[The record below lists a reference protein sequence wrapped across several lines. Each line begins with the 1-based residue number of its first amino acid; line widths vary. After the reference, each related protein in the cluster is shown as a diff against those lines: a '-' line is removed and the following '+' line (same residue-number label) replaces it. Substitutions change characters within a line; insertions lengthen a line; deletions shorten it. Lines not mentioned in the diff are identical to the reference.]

1 MGVPSVWLSIH
12 DIESEPANAFDPPVR
27 SDPVD
32 VSVACPRSGP
42 DHSRQEGKAMGF
54 LDKIKG
60 LAGKNA
66 DQIEDGLDKAADM
79 AKDKL
84 PDEHDDKV
92 DSAVEK
98 AKDLVESLEGDAEDE
113 SSDG

>member
-1 MGVPSVWLSIH
+1 
-12 DIESEPANAFDPPVR
+12 
-27 SDPVD
+27 
-32 VSVACPRSGP
+32 
-42 DHSRQEGKAMGF
+42 MGF

-60 LAGKNA
+60 LVGKNA
-66 DQIEDGLDKAADM
+66 DKIEDGLDKAADT

-84 PDEHDDKV
+84 ADGHDDKV

-98 AKDLVESLEGDAEDE
+98 AKDVVENLEGDPEDE